1 MTEIFHR
8 SPDLTRKKHN
18 VMFIPKTKKS
28 SEKSLRSTE
37 TQTYETPCLER
48 SFK

>member
-18 VMFIPKTKKS
+18 VMFIPKTKKVR
-28 SEKSLRSTE
+28 K
-37 TQTYETPCLER
+37 
-48 SFK
+48 KA